1 MTRAEYLSP
10 ERFPLTTVPGLPTE
24 WQRRLD
30 AANLAWLEELAD
42 GGRELT
48 GVHRRRLKEL
58 LDKAAAVASLRADAE
73 QLRAWRGR
81 AAAGGAG
88 AMPPAPHAPPNSPSP
103 RN

>member
-48 GVHRRRLKEL
+48 GVQRRRLKEL
-58 LDKAAAVASLRADAE
+58 LDKAAAFPWLRADAE
-73 QLRAWRGR
+73 RLRAWRGPDT
-81 AAAGGAG
+81 ASGAG
-88 AMPPAPHAPPNSPSP
+88 AMTPAASRSAYLSFAP
-103 RN
+103 